1 MRLTAY
7 TDYALRVLMRLALQP
22 DRLTTIA
29 DLAKGYDISENH
41 LMKVVHQLGV
51 AGLIDTVR
59 GRNGGLRLRKPPAAI
74 GVGRVV
80 RLMEPDMDIVPCFND
95 SSGRVIEP
103 ACLLK
108 GALAEARDAFLA
120 ALDRYTLADLVKP
133 RRRLSALFRDEPRH
147 A

>member
-7 TDYALRVLMRLALQP
+7 TDYALRVLIRLALQP
-22 DRLTTIA
+22 ERLTTIA
-29 DLAKGYDISENH
+29 DIAKGYGISENH

-51 AGLIDTVR
+51 AGMIDTVR

-74 GVGRVV
+74 SVGQVV

-95 SSGRVIEP
+95 ASACVIEP

-108 GALAEARDAFLA
+108 GVLTEARDAFLTV
-120 ALDRYTLADLVKP
+120 LDRYTLADIAKP
-133 RRRLSALFRDEPRH
+133 RRRLSALLPFEPRP